1 MVERGNIVDGFFSVC
16 SELQEVKFKNRD
28 GIRQELSERA
38 IGVGTQLRFSG
49 VLENMRQSARDFRE
63 ERISPAARGFGQLMR
78 GIVKPDEVIPRGL
91 GLDRQSGVLP
101 QILQVLGRILQEL
114 FERAGIVGSADPSP
128 STPLFPPSLAP
139 NRFTYTSRP

>member
-38 IGVGTQLRFSG
+38 IGVRTQLRFSG

-78 GIVKPDEVIPRGL
+78 GIVKPAGGIPRRVGPYKQ
-91 GLDRQSGVLP
+91 GRVLP
-101 QILQVLGRILQEL
+101 PI
-114 FERAGIVGSADPSP
+114 
-128 STPLFPPSLAP
+128 
-139 NRFTYTSRP
+139 